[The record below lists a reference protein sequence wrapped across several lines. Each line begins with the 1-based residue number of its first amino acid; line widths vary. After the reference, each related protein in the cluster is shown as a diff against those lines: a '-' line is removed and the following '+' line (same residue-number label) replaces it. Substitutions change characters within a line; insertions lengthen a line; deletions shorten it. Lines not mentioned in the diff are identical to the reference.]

1 MTAHYLIEN
10 LEVLSCI
17 QNTRSSTLVRTCL
30 RSVKLDYTVMQTDK
44 TVKTDDDKGYLLG
57 YMSWQHVLTP

>member
-1 MTAHYLIEN
+1 MTAQYLIEN

-17 QNTRSSTLVRTCL
+17 QNTRSSTPVHTCL

-44 TVKTDDDKGYLLG
+44 TDKTDNDKGYLLG
-57 YMSWQHVLTP
+57 YMS

>member
-17 QNTRSSTLVRTCL
+17 QNTRSSTPVRTCL

-44 TVKTDDDKGYLLG
+44 TVKTGYLLG
-57 YMSWQHVLTP
+57 YMS

>member
-10 LEVLSCI
+10 LEVSCI
-17 QNTRSSTLVRTCL
+17 QHTRSSTPVRTCL

-44 TVKTDDDKGYLLG
+44 KDKTDNDKGYLLG
-57 YMSWQHVLTP
+57 YMS

>member
-44 TVKTDDDKGYLLG
+44 TGKTDNDKGYLLG
-57 YMSWQHVLTP
+57 YMS